1 MMDTSLEKDILDE
14 LDRLDPSQQLQ
25 VLHFVRA
32 LILTRPVGVP
42 GKDLLR
48 FAGTID
54 AQDLAIMTQV
64 IEEGC
69 EKVNPDEW

>member
-1 MMDTSLEKDILDE
+1 MMDTSLEKDILEE

-32 LILTRPVGVP
+32 LVLTRPAGVP

-54 AQDLAIMTQV
+54 AQDLAIMTQA

>member
-1 MMDTSLEKDILDE
+1 MMDTSLEKDILEE

-32 LILTRPVGVP
+32 LVLTRHAGVP

-54 AQDLAIMTQV
+54 AQDLAIMTQA